1 MEASQIK
8 ADATIEQANLA
19 DLALTEINFAVQQI
33 HEMSI
38 QIANA
43 AEEQSSVAEEISER
57 LVAIDQLANTSAES
71 AIETLNA
78 GEAAQQLSRHLRDL
92 VERFKI

>member
-1 MEASQIK
+1 
-8 ADATIEQANLA
+8 
-19 DLALTEINFAVQQI
+19 
-33 HEMSI
+33 MSI